1 MSATDFRS
9 RRHKPRRDVE
19 ARIEVTDCMT
29 GQVVGRIG
37 NLSESGML
45 LLVDTP
51 LQAEAP
57 LRAEALYQ
65 LQFDLASVVAGTDP
79 VRVGAQVLWLDSSD
93 GQGRTWAGLH
103 FIHLPAGQRR
113 RLQAWIDRGAG

>member
-19 ARIEVTDCMT
+19 GRIEVTDCMT
-29 GQVVGRIG
+29 GQTIGRVG

-45 LLVDTP
+45 LLVD
-51 LQAEAP
+51 AP

-65 LQFDLASVVAGTDP
+65 LQFDLASVAPGNDP

-113 RLQAWIDRGAG
+113 RLQAWIERASG